1 MSHHRNQ
8 EWIKSCLQY
17 CIYLF
22 DGSVWQV
29 SHAVLPGQHETTI
42 AQSTPGRRRHLVWRI
57 VLPVQG
63 IAFISIFLDCISSMW
78 QRRWNALTRSY
89 FCLPPKEIQRNPK
102 KSCMQ
107 CRTACGPKRAAVYL
121 PETKDTSTRLRQEG
135 QATTVDM
142 TGLMASTELLCVK
155 LAEARACCSS
165 AKDNKDVGS
174 LNTCP
179 AIFQCY
185 HLSTPKHPKHL
196 VSCNGYF
203 MLFLWIS
210 PVVPS

>member
-1 MSHHRNQ
+1 MIG
-8 EWIKSCLQY
+8 E
-17 CIYLF
+17 LF
-22 DGSVWQV
+22 FLFKALRSSVSSSIASV
-29 SHAVLPGQHETTI
+29 AFDKGAEMRRQHPTF
-42 AQSTPGRRRHLVWRI
+42 ASP
-57 VLPVQG
+57 
-63 IAFISIFLDCISSMW
+63 
-78 QRRWNALTRSY
+78 
-89 FCLPPKEIQRNPK
+89 QRNPK

-135 QATTVDM
+135 QATTVNM

-203 MLFLWIS
+203 MLFL
-210 PVVPS
+210 